1 MSSSSTSI
9 SSNPAGPVKYS
20 REIVLLTTLLLLLV
34 FVIFTA
40 FAARMYHKQYHV
52 LGDEWFARGDQD
64 FHSGNAAAALSDYR
78 NALLYSPGNTNFQF
92 HLAKA
97 LAATGRF
104 DEARAY
110 LVTLLSDSPGSGE
123 INLELAR
130 ITAHGGPK
138 MMPDALRY
146 YHAAIY
152 GVWDTDPIAMRW
164 QVRKEFCE
172 YLLDNHAMNQ
182 AEAEIIALADNTS
195 TDDFSGQKAAGNLLL
210 RAQMW
215 SRALQEFQTLLS
227 HEPRDEDALA
237 GAAKAAFQLSQYSQA
252 EEYFERLPREK
263 LAMPDLAKM
272 HEISRDVVA
281 LNPFVPRLSTEEKVK
296 RTAEALA
303 LAQAR
308 ARGCE
313 SQHGEAPSGLSSAPT
328 LAAALAT
335 SNQYAAD
342 WTARN
347 LRKYPERI
355 EPAMSSVFEL
365 EDAAAGQCGE
375 PQGPDAAPEP
385 VSQSSSSSFRGLWS
399 TWRSWSNRIFSLRED
414 RLFLFLAVL
423 IGIFSGVAVVCF
435 RMAIEWVHLLSFG
448 SSMFPPLLR
457 VLIVPTAG

>member
-9 SSNPAGPVKYS
+9 SSNAAGPQKYS
-20 REIVLLTTLLLLLV
+20 REIVLLTTMLLLLLS
-34 FVIFTA
+34 VIFTA
-40 FAARMYHKQYHV
+40 FAARMYHKKYHV
-52 LGDEWFARGDQD
+52 LADEWFARGEQD
-64 FHSGNAAAALSDYR
+64 FHAGSAASALSDYR

-97 LAATGRF
+97 LAATGRN

-130 ITAHGGPK
+130 IAAHGGPK

-182 AEAEIIALADNTS
+182 AEAEIIALADNTNP
-195 TDDFSGQKAAGNLLL
+195 DDFSGQKAAGNLLL

-227 HEPRDEDALA
+227 HDPRDEDALA
-237 GAAKAAFQLSQYSQA
+237 GAANAAFQLGQYSQA

-272 HEISRDVVA
+272 HDVSRNVVA
-281 LNPFVPRLSTEEKVK
+281 LNPFAPRLSTEERVK
-296 RTAEALA
+296 RTAAALA

-308 ARGCE
+308 ARACE
-313 SQHGEAPSGLSSAPT
+313 SQHGQPPSGSSSTPT

-342 WTARN
+342 WTSRN

-375 PQGPDAAPEP
+375 PQGPDYA
-385 VSQSSSSSFRGLWS
+385 LW
-399 TWRSWSNRIFSLRED
+399 
-414 RLFLFLAVL
+414 L
-423 IGIFSGVAVVCF
+423 IGRSRGGNS
-435 RMAIEWVHLLSFG
+435 R
-448 SSMFPPLLR
+448 
-457 VLIVPTAG
+457 